1 MIPSLIFYFYLNKI
15 IPAGTWDKD
24 RCNMNPTL
32 KSSSIIFITA
42 ITILTGEELNNFSIL
57 NIFEPTLAYD
67 VVPVHYDIRLTV
79 LITKYDSNRTESSY
93 VRSVYGGF
101 LLYGESSITIN
112 ILRTMQ
118 NIKLHIRNLSI
129 HYGKTMLIK
138 NNGIVYRPME
148 ILVSSKTN
156 VLDLRFSETLSPGFY
171 TLKMDLINLI
181 TDNNEEHLFR
191 SSTINKEKNIM

>member
-1 MIPSLIFYFYLNKI
+1 MIRSLIFYFYLNKI
-15 IPAGTWDKD
+15 PAGTSDED
-24 RCNMNPTL
+24 RYNMTL
-32 KSSSIIFITA
+32 KSSSIIFITV

-67 VVPVHYDIRLTV
+67 VIPVHYDIKLTV
-79 LITKYDSNRTESSY
+79 LIAKYDSSRTESSY
-93 VRSVYGGF
+93 VRNVYGGF

-118 NIKLHIRNLSI
+118 NIKLHIRNLPV
-129 HYGKTMLIK
+129 HYGKTVLIK
-138 NNGIVYRPME
+138 NNGIIYRPME
-148 ILVSSKTN
+148 FLESSKTN
-156 VLDLRFSETLSPGFY
+156 VLDLHFSEILSPGFY

-181 TDNNEEHLFR
+181 TDDNEEHLFR